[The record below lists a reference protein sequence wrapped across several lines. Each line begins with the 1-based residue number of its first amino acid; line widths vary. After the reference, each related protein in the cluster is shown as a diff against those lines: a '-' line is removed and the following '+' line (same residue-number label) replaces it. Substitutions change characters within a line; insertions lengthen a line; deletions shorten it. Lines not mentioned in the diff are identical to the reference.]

1 MAHVTVDWNPLGK
14 VFYRKVE
21 LYSMEWQDAMDLS
34 RFIVSAAPFGGPI
47 ALIRDDKHFARVQGS
62 AINKPIIHIF
72 SSAGREL
79 ATVKWDGGPIVQMG
93 WSITEDL
100 LCVADDGTVMVYDIH
115 GAIKKTLSMGQDA
128 KESKVI
134 DCKTYNFAGRT
145 GIAILTSNYHFYVA
159 NNVEEVRSRRYYDPP
174 GLDAP
179 PSSWVIMPHDRGSS
193 LLVAIDNLLYLTEKG
208 QCNRLTV
215 SFSAGAPVTSIIEM
229 AISYN
234 YEYLAMFT
242 DTGLLW
248 IGSADLQ
255 VVESNWVTVDLP
267 CKKPN
272 WFLFITFWSCQND
285 KGLELPETAI
295 SEAILLIYVHRAKLH
310 SLFTTLFS
318 FLYFFQRAGLL
329 LFRALLYNNFFF
341 LHNLIRS
348 FVIQGAL
355 HFFLPRRTGMHSS
368 IAVNKRSFQQ
378 DQLYSM
384 SSSKK
389 AQFQGMQANNIF
401 SNVITYR
408 NEYTTAM
415 TAINLTIF
423 SKNSVKV
430 YCEFN
435 TSCPSRPKQLTWCA
449 MGAVICY
456 WDDYLDVVLINID
469 MQRIAHFFLT
479 YFTYQMDSAVHLV
492 QELDGVRIIGNE
504 THELLQRVPAAVEQ
518 VFKIGSME
526 PGAMLFDASKEFEKK
541 SARAEEYIRM
551 IKERLPEAVQQCI
564 HATAGEHEPAIQ
576 RGLLRAASFGKSFL
590 TDMPPHAFVSMCR
603 NLRVL
608 NAVRDYMVGIPLTY
622 GQLEKLTM
630 KTLIDRLVL
639 RRHYCLAIRICDYL
653 KIPKGEG
660 ASRILGH
667 LACYKV
673 QQANVDDEEIA
684 RAINSKLGETPGI
697 SYSEIASKAVD
708 CGRTHLAIKLLD
720 YEAEAADQVPLLM
733 RMNKDDLALEKA
745 IMSGDTDL
753 VFMVVMQLKDNLIP
767 GEFLMAIRYRPVA
780 LSLHIKYCKD
790 QDRRTLVDLFYQDDQ
805 FMNSGNA
812 FVHDSYSEKAI
823 ESKIITLSK
832 AQMSYQQGGFQ
843 FYSKV
848 KLSSPLC
855 LINKCLD
862 CALFCYKSRRK
873 RRARAQKKC
882 RGKHETKAFMD
893 LSFSDTIYQCILQG
907 DLKAAEQLKK
917 EFKIPDKRF
926 VTFFYQRLRV
936 KEREGIR
943 AREEG
948 EKKGLAHLPH
958 CLVFRFYWLKVR
970 SLTLKSQLAGTLQ
983 VFQSS

>member
-1 MAHVTVDWNPLGK
+1 MLQTTWKRPGVD
-14 VFYRKVE
+14 
-21 LYSMEWQDAMDLS
+21 STMTHQ
-34 RFIVSAAPFGGPI
+34 
-47 ALIRDDKHFARVQGS
+47 
-62 AINKPIIHIF
+62 
-72 SSAGREL
+72 
-79 ATVKWDGGPIVQMG
+79 
-93 WSITEDL
+93 
-100 LCVADDGTVMVYDIH
+100 
-115 GAIKKTLSMGQDA
+115 
-128 KESKVI
+128 
-134 DCKTYNFAGRT
+134 
-145 GIAILTSNYHFYVA
+145 
-159 NNVEEVRSRRYYDPP
+159 
-174 GLDAP
+174 
-179 PSSWVIMPHDRGSS
+179 
-193 LLVAIDNLLYLTEKG
+193 
-208 QCNRLTV
+208 TV

-248 IGSADLQ
+248 IGSADLR
-255 VVESNWVTVDLP
+255 
-267 CKKPN
+267 K
-272 WFLFITFWSCQND
+272 I
-285 KGLELPETAI
+285 
-295 SEAILLIYVHRAKLH
+295 
-310 SLFTTLFS
+310 
-318 FLYFFQRAGLL
+318 
-329 LFRALLYNNFFF
+329 
-341 LHNLIRS
+341 
-348 FVIQGAL
+348 
-355 HFFLPRRTGMHSS
+355 
-368 IAVNKRSFQQ
+368 
-378 DQLYSM
+378 
-384 SSSKK
+384 
-389 AQFQGMQANNIF
+389 
-401 SNVITYR
+401 
-408 NEYTTAM
+408 
-415 TAINLTIF
+415 
-423 SKNSVKV
+423 

-456 WDDYLDVVLINID
+456 WDDFW
-469 MQRIAHFFLT
+469 MIAPDFLT

-541 SARAEEYIRM
+541 SARAEECIRI

-564 HATAGEHEPAIQ
+564 HAAAGEHEPAIQ

-653 KIPKGEG
+653 KIPKEEG

-667 LACYKV
+667 WACYKV

-720 YEAEAADQVPLLM
+720 YEAKAADQVPLLM

-753 VFMVVMQLKDNLIP
+753 VYMVVMHLKDNLTL
-767 GEFLMAIRYRPVA
+767 GEFLMAIRYHPVA
-780 LSLHIKYCKD
+780 LSLYIKYCKD

-812 FVHDSYSEKAI
+812 FVQDSYSEKTI
-823 ESKIITLSK
+823 ESKMNTLSK

-848 KLSSPLC
+848 
-855 LINKCLD
+855 
-862 CALFCYKSRRK
+862 CALHF
-873 RRARAQKKC
+873 
-882 RGKHETKAFMD
+882 
-893 LSFSDTIYQCILQG
+893 LCIVCMC
-907 DLKAAEQLKK
+907 DS
-917 EFKIPDKRF
+917 I
-926 VTFFYQRLRV
+926 
-936 KEREGIR
+936 
-943 AREEG
+943 
-948 EKKGLAHLPH
+948 
-958 CLVFRFYWLKVR
+958 
-970 SLTLKSQLAGTLQ
+970 
-983 VFQSS
+983 FQATE

>member
-1 MAHVTVDWNPLGK
+1 
-14 VFYRKVE
+14 
-21 LYSMEWQDAMDLS
+21 MEWQDAVYLS

-128 KESKVI
+128 KESKII

-255 VVESNWVTVDLP
+255 
-267 CKKPN
+267 
-272 WFLFITFWSCQND
+272 
-285 KGLELPETAI
+285 
-295 SEAILLIYVHRAKLH
+295 
-310 SLFTTLFS
+310 
-318 FLYFFQRAGLL
+318 
-329 LFRALLYNNFFF
+329 
-341 LHNLIRS
+341 
-348 FVIQGAL
+348 
-355 HFFLPRRTGMHSS
+355 
-368 IAVNKRSFQQ
+368 
-378 DQLYSM
+378 
-384 SSSKK
+384 
-389 AQFQGMQANNIF
+389 
-401 SNVITYR
+401 
-408 NEYTTAM
+408 
-415 TAINLTIF
+415 
-423 SKNSVKV
+423 KV

-456 WDDYLDVVLINID
+456 WDDYLDVVGPTMDTI
-469 MQRIAHFFLT
+469 R
-479 YFTYQMDSAVHLV
+479 YQMDSAVHLV

-564 HATAGEHEPAIQ
+564 HAAAGEHEPAIQ

-667 LACYKV
+667 WACYKV

-720 YEAEAADQVPLLM
+720 YEAKAADQVPLLM

-753 VFMVVMQLKDNLIP
+753 VYMVVMHLKDNLTL
-767 GEFLMAIRYRPVA
+767 GEFLMAIRYHPVA
-780 LSLHIKYCKD
+780 LSLYIKYCKD

-812 FVHDSYSEKAI
+812 FVQDSYNEKTI
-823 ESKIITLSK
+823 ESKMNTLSK

-843 FYSKV
+843 FYSKATEEQMKLMEYQV
-848 KLSSPLC
+848 KLEE
-855 LINKCLD
+855 K
-862 CALFCYKSRRK
+862 YRK
-873 RRARAQKKC
+873 
-882 RGKHETKAFMD
+882 TFMD
-893 LSFSDTIYQCILQG
+893 LSLSDTIYQCILQG
-907 DLKAAEQLKK
+907 EPKVAEQLKK
-917 EFKIPDKRF
+917 EFKVPDK
-926 VTFFYQRLRV
+926 
-936 KEREGIR
+936 
-943 AREEG
+943 
-948 EKKGLAHLPH
+948 
-958 CLVFRFYWLKVR
+958 RFYWLKVR
-970 SLTLKSQLAGTLQ
+970 SLAESHNWLELDKFSKARKSLIGYEPFFEACLESNNRIEAEKYVSRVLPENKVACYVKLGKYEDAAETAFAQKSEDGLDLVLGKCATSNRPLVNRIQEMKAQLRQ
-983 VFQSS
+983 RR

>member
-21 LYSMEWQDAMDLS
+21 LYSMEWQDVVDLS
-34 RFIVSAAPFGGPI
+34 RFIVSAAPFGGPM

-128 KESKVI
+128 KESKII

-255 VVESNWVTVDLP
+255 
-267 CKKPN
+267 
-272 WFLFITFWSCQND
+272 
-285 KGLELPETAI
+285 
-295 SEAILLIYVHRAKLH
+295 
-310 SLFTTLFS
+310 
-318 FLYFFQRAGLL
+318 
-329 LFRALLYNNFFF
+329 
-341 LHNLIRS
+341 
-348 FVIQGAL
+348 
-355 HFFLPRRTGMHSS
+355 
-368 IAVNKRSFQQ
+368 
-378 DQLYSM
+378 
-384 SSSKK
+384 
-389 AQFQGMQANNIF
+389 
-401 SNVITYR
+401 
-408 NEYTTAM
+408 
-415 TAINLTIF
+415 
-423 SKNSVKV
+423 KV

-456 WDDYLDVVLINID
+456 WDDYLDVVGPTMDTI
-469 MQRIAHFFLT
+469 R
-479 YFTYQMDSAVHLV
+479 YQMDSAVHLV

-564 HATAGEHEPAIQ
+564 HAAAGEHEPAIQ

-667 LACYKV
+667 WACYKV

-708 CGRTHLAIKLLD
+708 CGRTHLAIK
-720 YEAEAADQVPLLM
+720 
-733 RMNKDDLALEKA
+733 
-745 IMSGDTDL
+745 T
-753 VFMVVMQLKDNLIP
+753 
-767 GEFLMAIRYRPVA
+767 
-780 LSLHIKYCKD
+780 
-790 QDRRTLVDLFYQDDQ
+790 
-805 FMNSGNA
+805 
-812 FVHDSYSEKAI
+812 I
-823 ESKIITLSK
+823 ESKMNTLSK

-843 FYSKV
+843 FYSKATEEQMKLMEYQV
-848 KLSSPLC
+848 KLEE
-855 LINKCLD
+855 K
-862 CALFCYKSRRK
+862 YRK
-873 RRARAQKKC
+873 
-882 RGKHETKAFMD
+882 TFMD
-893 LSFSDTIYQCILQG
+893 LSLSDTIYQCILQG
-907 DLKAAEQLKK
+907 EPKVAEQLKK
-917 EFKIPDKRF
+917 EFKVPDK
-926 VTFFYQRLRV
+926 
-936 KEREGIR
+936 
-943 AREEG
+943 
-948 EKKGLAHLPH
+948 
-958 CLVFRFYWLKVR
+958 RFYWLKVR
-970 SLTLKSQLAGTLQ
+970 SLAESHNWLELDKFSKARKSLIGYEPFFEACLESNNRIEAEKYVSRVLPENKVACYVKLGKYEDAAETAFAQKSEDGLDLVLGKCATSNRPLVNRIQEMKAQLRQ
-983 VFQSS
+983 RR

>member
-21 LYSMEWQDAMDLS
+21 LYSMEWQDVVDLS
-34 RFIVSAAPFGGPI
+34 RFIVSAAPFGGPM

-128 KESKVI
+128 KESKII

-255 VVESNWVTVDLP
+255 
-267 CKKPN
+267 
-272 WFLFITFWSCQND
+272 
-285 KGLELPETAI
+285 
-295 SEAILLIYVHRAKLH
+295 
-310 SLFTTLFS
+310 
-318 FLYFFQRAGLL
+318 
-329 LFRALLYNNFFF
+329 
-341 LHNLIRS
+341 
-348 FVIQGAL
+348 
-355 HFFLPRRTGMHSS
+355 
-368 IAVNKRSFQQ
+368 
-378 DQLYSM
+378 
-384 SSSKK
+384 
-389 AQFQGMQANNIF
+389 
-401 SNVITYR
+401 
-408 NEYTTAM
+408 
-415 TAINLTIF
+415 
-423 SKNSVKV
+423 KV

-456 WDDYLDVVLINID
+456 WDDYLDVVGPTMDTI
-469 MQRIAHFFLT
+469 R
-479 YFTYQMDSAVHLV
+479 YQMDSAVHLV

-564 HATAGEHEPAIQ
+564 HAAAGEHEPAIQ

-667 LACYKV
+667 WACYKV

-720 YEAEAADQVPLLM
+720 YEAKAADQVPLLM

-753 VFMVVMQLKDNLIP
+753 VYMVVMHLKDNLTL
-767 GEFLMAIRYRPVA
+767 GEFLMAIRYHPVA
-780 LSLHIKYCKD
+780 LSLYIK
-790 QDRRTLVDLFYQDDQ
+790 T
-805 FMNSGNA
+805 
-812 FVHDSYSEKAI
+812 I
-823 ESKIITLSK
+823 ESKMNTLSK

-843 FYSKV
+843 FYSKATEEQMKLMEYQV
-848 KLSSPLC
+848 KLEE
-855 LINKCLD
+855 K
-862 CALFCYKSRRK
+862 YRK
-873 RRARAQKKC
+873 
-882 RGKHETKAFMD
+882 TFMD
-893 LSFSDTIYQCILQG
+893 LSLSDTIYQCILQG
-907 DLKAAEQLKK
+907 EPKVAEQLKK
-917 EFKIPDKRF
+917 EFKVPDK
-926 VTFFYQRLRV
+926 
-936 KEREGIR
+936 
-943 AREEG
+943 
-948 EKKGLAHLPH
+948 
-958 CLVFRFYWLKVR
+958 RFYWLKVR
-970 SLTLKSQLAGTLQ
+970 SLAESHNWLELDKFSKARKSLIGYEPFFEACLESNNRIEAEKYVSRVLPENKVACYVKLGKYEDAAETAFAQKSEDGLDLVLGKCATSNRPLVNRIQEMKAQLRQ
-983 VFQSS
+983 RR